1 VIKEQNRFMDLMELT
16 APNERSPRWI
26 LDLDQVV
33 AANLITNVN
42 GSVQLVLFIGTHELE
57 FTDDQARAIWQRL
70 QARGGTSQAAGS
82 TSRVGGVAVYGAA
95 PMDRASS

>member
-1 VIKEQNRFMDLMELT
+1 MELVELA
-16 APNERSPRWI
+16 APNAHAPQWI

-42 GSVQLVLFIGTHELE
+42 GSVQLVLYIGTHELE

-70 QARGGTSQAAGS
+70 QERTGPS
-82 TSRVGGVAVYGAA
+82 TGPRSSGAAVYGPETMA
-95 PMDRASS
+95 RTSS